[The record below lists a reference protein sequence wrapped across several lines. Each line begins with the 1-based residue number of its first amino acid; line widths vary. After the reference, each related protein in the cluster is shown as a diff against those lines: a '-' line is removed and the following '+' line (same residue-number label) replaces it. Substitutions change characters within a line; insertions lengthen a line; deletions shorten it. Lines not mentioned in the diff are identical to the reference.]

1 MPDKIKTNIGAIDTY
16 PKLVL
21 ALIALELVLGVILY
35 TIGHFRD
42 NAYMRGAGVGL
53 AIAWVTSVIAYWKAG
68 GTFAEVELI
77 LFEFVLSIIFLA
89 ISLFLKENQES
100 K

>member
-1 MPDKIKTNIGAIDTY
+1 MKIRKY
-16 PKLVL
+16 YVR
-21 ALIALELVLGVILY
+21 GV
-35 TIGHFRD
+35 
-42 NAYMRGAGVGL
+42 GVGL
-53 AIAWVTSVIAYWKAG
+53 TIAWVTSAIAYWKAG

>member
-1 MPDKIKTNIGAIDTY
+1 MKIRKY
-16 PKLVL
+16 YVR
-21 ALIALELVLGVILY
+21 GVS
-35 TIGHFRD
+35 
-42 NAYMRGAGVGL
+42 VGL
-53 AIAWVTSVIAYWKAG
+53 TIAWVTSTIAYWKAG

>member
-1 MPDKIKTNIGAIDTY
+1 MEIRKYYG
-16 PKLVL
+16 
-21 ALIALELVLGVILY
+21 G
-35 TIGHFRD
+35 
-42 NAYMRGAGVGL
+42 GVGL
-53 AIAWVTSVIAYWKAG
+53 IIAWVTSVIAYWKAG

>member
-1 MPDKIKTNIGAIDTY
+1 MKIRKY
-16 PKLVL
+16 YVR
-21 ALIALELVLGVILY
+21 GVS
-35 TIGHFRD
+35 
-42 NAYMRGAGVGL
+42 VGL
-53 AIAWVTSVIAYWKAG
+53 TIAWVTSAIAYWKAG

>member
-1 MPDKIKTNIGAIDTY
+1 M
-16 PKLVL
+16 
-21 ALIALELVLGVILY
+21 GVILY

-42 NAYMRGAGVGL
+42 NAYVRGVGIGL
-53 AIAWVTSVIAYWKAG
+53 TIAWVTSTIAYWKAG

-77 LFEFVLSIIFLA
+77 LFEFVLSVIFLA
-89 ISLFLKENQES
+89 ISLFMKEYPES